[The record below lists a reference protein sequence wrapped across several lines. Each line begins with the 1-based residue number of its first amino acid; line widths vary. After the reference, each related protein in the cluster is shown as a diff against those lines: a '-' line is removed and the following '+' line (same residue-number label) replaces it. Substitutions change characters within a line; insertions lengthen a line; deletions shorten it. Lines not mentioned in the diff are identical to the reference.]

1 MCHLLTVV
9 NRDAGLLLAAFL
21 DSSSASTGDSELG
34 LPECLKTL
42 LSKEKFEVLELGTG
56 CGIVGITMAKR
67 FSNAQILITDMSEA
81 EEIARHNI
89 SMITGQT
96 HTDRGFANIAYQN
109 LDWEERLPENLR
121 NGNLDLVLVADCTY
135 NSDVVPDLVETLA
148 DLVKYN
154 QDVVILVA
162 MKIRHDSEMAFFEL
176 MRKTNI
182 VSLDE
187 LVLPLPLLGQDA
199 EEIELHFFKGG

>member
-1 MCHLLTVV
+1 MCHLLTLA

-21 DSSSASTGDSELG
+21 DSSGVSTGDSELE

-67 FSNAQILITDMSEA
+67 FPNAQILITDMAEA

-96 HTDRGFANIAYQN
+96 HPAGVFAEIAYQN

-121 NGNLDLVLVADCTY
+121 NGNLDLILVADCTY
-135 NSDVVPDLVETLA
+135 NPDVVPDLVKTLTG
-148 DLVKYN
+148 LVKYN
-154 QDVVILVA
+154 QDVLILVA
-162 MKIRHDSEMAFFEL
+162 MKIRHDSEMVFFEL
-176 MRKTNI
+176 MGKKSMI
-182 VSLDE
+182 DLDG
-187 LVLPLPLLGQDA
+187 LVLSLPLLGQDA
-199 EEIELHFFKGG
+199 EEIEIHFFKGS

>member
-21 DSSSASTGDSELG
+21 DSSSASTGDSELE

-96 HTDRGFANIAYQN
+96 HTD
-109 LDWEERLPENLR
+109 
-121 NGNLDLVLVADCTY
+121 
-135 NSDVVPDLVETLA
+135 
-148 DLVKYN
+148 
-154 QDVVILVA
+154 
-162 MKIRHDSEMAFFEL
+162 
-176 MRKTNI
+176 
-182 VSLDE
+182 
-187 LVLPLPLLGQDA
+187 
-199 EEIELHFFKGG
+199 